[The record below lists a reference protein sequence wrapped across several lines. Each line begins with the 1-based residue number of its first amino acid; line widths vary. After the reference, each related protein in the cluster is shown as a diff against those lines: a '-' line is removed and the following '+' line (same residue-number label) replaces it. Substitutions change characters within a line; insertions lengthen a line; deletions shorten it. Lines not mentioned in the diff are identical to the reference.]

1 MIAIA
6 PKTEEKPKIDKEQ
19 QAYFLNQERIQILVA
34 KIKQARQLRNIASS
48 FNGTTARSLATKQLG
63 MTSAEYKSLQSL
75 LSGYENVVG
84 QIQQHGVE
92 DMGMID
98 SICLSLPEEYLTLG
112 VVLPEESIDALVTAA
127 QNELELLP
135 SACEKIILEGLAKR
149 EIGTN
154 VSLEKPTQMATI
166 KKLLAAL
173 SNCPAEWKEVV
184 SAKMKEGVDG
194 KKATKLTS
202 SWNKIRNASDGLGLD
217 IDPTSVDS
225 PEKAAQ
231 LAKVVSRAK
240 SILGLA
246 ERAETLETAKQEMLG
261 ILEGLLEEFDEPEI
275 QEFITSLANKI

>member
-1 MIAIA
+1 MIATVT
-6 PKTEEKPKIDKEQ
+6 KTDKPKVNKEQ
-19 QAYFLNQERIQILVA
+19 EAYFLNQERIQILVA
-34 KIKQARQLRNIASS
+34 KIKQAKQLRTISAT
-48 FNGTTARSLATKQLG
+48 FNDTTARAIATKQLG
-63 MTSAEYKSLQSL
+63 MNSTEYKSLQAL
-75 LSGYENVVG
+75 LSGYEDVVG
-84 QIQQHGVE
+84 QIQQYGVE
-92 DMGMID
+92 DLGMID
-98 SICLSLPEEYLTLG
+98 TICLSLPEEYLTLG
-112 VVLPEESIDALVTAA
+112 VILPEESIEALVTAA
-127 QNELELLP
+127 QSELELLP
-135 SACEKIILEGLAKR
+135 SACEKIILEGLAKQ
-149 EIGTN
+149 EIGAN

-173 SNCPAEWKEVV
+173 SNCPTEWKEVV
-184 SAKMKEGVDG
+184 AAKIKDGIDG
-194 KKATKLTS
+194 KKATKLTT
-202 SWNKIRNASDGLGLD
+202 SWNKIRNVSDGLGLD

>member
-6 PKTEEKPKIDKEQ
+6 SKTEEKIDKEQ

-34 KIKQARQLRNIASS
+34 KIKQAKQLRNIASNS
-48 FNGTTARSLATKQLG
+48 NGTTARSIATKQLG
-63 MTSAEYKSLQSL
+63 MNGAEYKSLQSL

-84 QIQQHGVE
+84 QIQQYGVE

-98 SICLSLPEEYLTLG
+98 SICLSLPEEYLALG
-112 VVLPEESIDALVTAA
+112 VVLPEESIEALVTAA
-127 QNELELLP
+127 QSQLELLP
-135 SACEKIILEGLAKR
+135 SACEKIILEGLAKQ
-149 EIGTN
+149 EIGAN
-154 VSLEKPTQMATI
+154 VSLKKPAQMAAI

-173 SNCPAEWKEVV
+173 SNCPSEWKEAVA
-184 SAKMKEGVDG
+184 AKIKNGVDG
-194 KKATKLTS
+194 KKATKLTT
-202 SWNKIRNASDGLGLD
+202 SWNKIRNISDELGLD

-240 SILGLA
+240 SLLGLA

-261 ILEGLLEEFDEPEI
+261 VLEALLEEFDEPEI
-275 QEFITSLANKI
+275 QEFITSLANRI